1 MMYQSEDGGTSRETF
16 TMRGLFTILSLLLCM
31 LGIQARAAAP
41 DPALQQ
47 DLLGLYDRY
56 GKLIQ
61 AGKMAEAA
69 QLRTA
74 KPRAELLALGRKPK
88 REQAEMLEMA
98 RLMTPDGVTPVHANS
113 AVDGK
118 TVTIEAVA
126 SKTWPAGLKFPDAP
140 KPGTVT
146 HGEVT
151 LQFGKEGQTW
161 KLQDQMFGPDPATI
175 KVCHD
180 EPAETEAA
188 YNRTSN
194 SNVGGQIRRVEFKP
208 DHTLV
213 VIRIVDEEDC
223 LIMPPRD
230 WLAQHDGHP
239 DKLVPWALI
248 EIDGAPHGSDKQ
260 RYWADKWT
268 VTDEE

>member
-1 MMYQSEDGGTSRETF
+1 
-16 TMRGLFTILSLLLCM
+16 MRIRLAILSLLLCM
-31 LGIQARAAAP
+31 VGAQAAPP

-61 AGKMAEAA
+61 AGKIADAA
-69 QLRTA
+69 QMRTA
-74 KPRAELLALGRKPK
+74 KPRAELLALGKNPK
-88 REQAEMLEMA
+88 REQAKMMEMA
-98 RLMTPDGVTPVHANS
+98 RLMTPDEVTPEHANR
-113 AVDGK
+113 AADGK
-118 TVTIEAVA
+118 TVTIVTLA

-151 LQFGKEGQTW
+151 LQFEKEGQAW
-161 KLQDQMFGPDPATI
+161 KLADQMFGPDPGAI
-175 KVCHD
+175 SACHD
-180 EPAETEAA
+180 EPTETDAA
-188 YNRTSN
+188 YNTNSN
-194 SNVGGQIRRVEFKP
+194 SDVGGQIRRVEFKP

-213 VIRIVDEEDC
+213 VIRIVDEENC
-223 LIMPPRD
+223 LILPPRD
-230 WLAQHDGHP
+230 WLVQHDGHP

-248 EIDGAPHGSDKQ
+248 EVDGVPHRSDKQ